1 MVRAEDFINMKIELI
16 PVIEITN
23 YDQDVPKFWGGSF
36 APAPKLF
43 INNHSEQNN
52 KLCNETF

>member
-16 PVIEITN
+16 PVIEITS
-23 YDQDVPKFWGGSF
+23 YDQDMSKFWGGSK